1 MTTLIPST
9 TIANEYYLGDLPG
22 TLQYSKDLN
31 EIMNLDIEENNTD
44 EVRDNCGFMLTE
56 HTLANLRRVVPD
68 TVLGN
73 GVKSNSRILLLM
85 KREDP
90 DGTIWLKAA
99 LQHKTTHQI
108 ALLTSTNNEAQLS
121 RSLKTEDPEWF
132 VGHYRMCAPMAFWR
146 ELRNRLIN

>member
-9 TIANEYYLGDLPG
+9 TIPNEYYFGDLPG
-22 TLQYSKDLN
+22 TLQYSKDPI

-44 EVRDNCGFMLTE
+44 YIQDNNGFVLTE
-56 HTLANLRRVVPD
+56 HTPVNLRRVVPD
-68 TVLGN
+68 TVLGRE
-73 GVKSNSRILLLM
+73 VKNNSRILLIM

-90 DGTIWLKAA
+90 DGTIWLKVA
-99 LQHKTTHQI
+99 LQNKSTQQI

-146 ELRNRLIN
+146 ELRNRLVY

>member
-9 TIANEYYLGDLPG
+9 TIANEYYFGDLPG
-22 TLQYSKDLN
+22 TLQYSKDPI
-31 EIMNLDIEENNTD
+31 EIINLDIEENNTD
-44 EVRDNCGFMLTE
+44 YVHDNNGFVLTE
-56 HTLANLRRVVPD
+56 HTPVNLRRVVPD
-68 TVLGN
+68 TVLGRE
-73 GVKSNSRILLLM
+73 VKNNSRILLLM

-90 DGTIWLKAA
+90 DGTIWLKVA
-99 LQHKTTHQI
+99 LQNKSTQQI

-146 ELRNRLIN
+146 ELRNRLVY

>member
-9 TIANEYYLGDLPG
+9 TIPNEYYFGDLPG
-22 TLQYSKDLN
+22 TLQYSKDPI

-44 EVRDNCGFMLTE
+44 YVQDNNGFVLTE
-56 HTLANLRRVVPD
+56 HTVANLRRVVPD
-68 TVLGN
+68 TVLGRE
-73 GVKSNSRILLLM
+73 VKNNSRILLLM

-90 DGTIWLKAA
+90 DGTIWLKVA
-99 LQHKTTHQI
+99 LQNKSTLQI

-121 RSLKTEDPEWF
+121 RSLKTEDPDWF

-146 ELRNRLIN
+146 ELRNRLVY